1 MRAREGRDEECEC
14 CRTIRVMGVRL
25 VLRNATA
32 ADNLCAGCEC
42 PPRPRHGQTQAS
54 SRAVARRTGRRVA
67 GHGGGGVGHGD
78 AWRGGRDVWRV
89 RRGHSAFR
97 GSACV
102 TSLRRMR
109 FLHNRRKRPGGVTVR
124 DALTQT
130 RFCVGS
136 ALSERIAHHRVDI
149 DRQTQMC
156 YSLGVSVRGVAWDN
170 SETSRSARSTSR

>member
-1 MRAREGRDEECEC
+1 MPASATTRAN
-14 CRTIRVMGVRL
+14 TSIV
-25 VLRNATA
+25 T
-32 ADNLCAGCEC
+32 
-42 PPRPRHGQTQAS
+42 
-54 SRAVARRTGRRVA
+54 RAVARRTGRRVA

-170 SETSRSARSTSR
+170 SRRQDLRGQHRAEHCTPAVGSALGCSAPPTRRDRAAPVPSLL